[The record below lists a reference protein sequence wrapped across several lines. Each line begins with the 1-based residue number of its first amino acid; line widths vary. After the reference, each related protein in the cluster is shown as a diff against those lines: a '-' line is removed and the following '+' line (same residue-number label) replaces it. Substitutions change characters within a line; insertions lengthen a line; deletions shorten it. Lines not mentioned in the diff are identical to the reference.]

1 MVTPSFLI
9 GFQQPLLRSAFPT
22 FIFYFIL
29 FYLFLFCH
37 TTDNNTKIKFKE
49 QGKKK
54 E

>member
-22 FIFYFIL
+22 FIL
-29 FYLFLFCH
+29 FYLFLFFH